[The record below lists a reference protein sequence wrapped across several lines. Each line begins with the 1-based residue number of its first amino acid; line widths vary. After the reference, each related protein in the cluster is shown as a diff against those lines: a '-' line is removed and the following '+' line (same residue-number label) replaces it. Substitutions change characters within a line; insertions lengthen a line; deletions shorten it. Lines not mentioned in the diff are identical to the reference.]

1 MSDWI
6 SVEDRAME
14 KINTNDFVEELCEI
28 DPNYQSEIN
37 TLEKKYKCEISC
49 DIEKYNVLQF
59 TYFYK
64 VDFGCKEIFFIE
76 IESGINNGTQLNSEE
91 WGIDTKETTKTI
103 EVLKDCVLNM
113 NFYEKGSFLAKKAQA
128 KQENRLLI

>member
-37 TLEKKYKCEISC
+37 TLEK
-49 DIEKYNVLQF
+49 V
-59 TYFYK
+59 
-64 VDFGCKEIFFIE
+64 
-76 IESGINNGTQLNSEE
+76 
-91 WGIDTKETTKTI
+91 
-103 EVLKDCVLNM
+103 
-113 NFYEKGSFLAKKAQA
+113 
-128 KQENRLLI
+128 